1 MAFSAS
7 IEKLVEE
14 FEKLPSIGHKTAV
27 RLAFHILNSPLENA
41 EKFANAVVD
50 ARRNLKYCSICN
62 NITDADPCPICAN
75 AKRDKETICVVE
87 DVRDIVPIERTHEY
101 NGVYHVLHG
110 VISPVNGIG
119 PNDIKIKE
127 LITRIGSGEVKEL
140 ILATNPNVE
149 GEATAMYISKLVKP
163 FNLKVSR
170 IAHGVPIGGDL
181 EDTDEETVAKAL
193 GKRVQLWVVKKSTGI
208 LKGNDLQ

>member
-27 RLAFHILNSPLENA
+27 RLAFHILNSSLDDA
-41 EKFANAVVD
+41 EKFANAIVD
-50 ARRNLKYCSICN
+50 ARKNLKYCSVCN
-62 NITDADPCPICAN
+62 NITDVEPCPICAN
-75 AKRDKETICVVE
+75 AKRDKEIICVVE

-127 LITRIGSGEVKEL
+127 LITRIGSGEIKEL

-163 FNLKVSR
+163 FNIKTSR

-181 EDTDEETVAKAL
+181 EYTDEVTLAKAL
-193 GKRVQLWVVKKSTGI
+193 ENRVQL
-208 LKGNDLQ
+208 

>member
-7 IEKLVEE
+7 IEKLIEE

-27 RLAFHILNSPLENA
+27 RLAFYILNSPEEVGLE
-41 EKFANAVVD
+41 FANTIVD
-50 ARRNLKYCSICN
+50 ARKNLKYCSICN
-62 NITDADPCPICAN
+62 NITDVDPCPICAN
-75 AKRDKETICVVE
+75 AKRNKEVICVVE

-110 VISPVNGIG
+110 VISPVSGVG

-127 LITRIGSGEVKEL
+127 LITRISTDDVKEL

-163 FNLKVSR
+163 FNVKTTR
-170 IAHGVPIGGDL
+170 IAHGIPIGGDL
-181 EDTDEETVAKAL
+181 EYTDEVTLAKAMEN
-193 GKRVQLWVVKKSTGI
+193 RREI
-208 LKGNDLQ
+208 

>member
-1 MAFSAS
+1 MAFSNT
-7 IEKLVEE
+7 IEKLIEE

-27 RLAFHILNSPLENA
+27 RLAFHVLNAPLENA
-41 EKFANAVVD
+41 EEFANAIID
-50 ARRNLKYCSICN
+50 ARKNLKYCSVCN
-62 NITDADPCPICAN
+62 NITDVDPCPICAN

-87 DVRDIVPIERTHEY
+87 DVRDIASIERTHEY

-110 VISPVNGIG
+110 TISPVNGIG

-127 LITRIGSGEVKEL
+127 LVTRIGSGDIKEL

-163 FNLKVSR
+163 FNVKTSR
-170 IAHGVPIGGDL
+170 IAHGIPIGGDL
-181 EDTDEETVAKAL
+181 EYTDEVTLAKAL
-193 GKRVQLWVVKKSTGI
+193 ENRTEL
-208 LKGNDLQ
+208 

>member
-1 MAFSAS
+1 MNSS
-7 IEKLVEE
+7 VED
-14 FEKLPSIGHKTAV
+14 
-27 RLAFHILNSPLENA
+27 A
-41 EKFANAVVD
+41 EKFASAIVD
-50 ARRNLKYCSICN
+50 ARKNLKYCSMCN
-62 NITDADPCPICAN
+62 NITDVDPCPICAN
-75 AKRDKETICVVE
+75 AKRDKEIICVVE

-127 LITRIGSGEVKEL
+127 LVTRIGSGEIKEL

-181 EDTDEETVAKAL
+181 EYTDEVTLAKAL
-193 GKRVQLWVVKKSTGI
+193 ENRVQL
-208 LKGNDLQ
+208 

>member
-1 MAFSAS
+1 MAFSTS

-27 RLAFHILNSPLENA
+27 RLAFYILNSSIEDA
-41 EKFANAVVD
+41 EKFANAVVE

-62 NITDADPCPICAN
+62 NITDADPCPICSN

-110 VISPVNGIG
+110 AISPVNGVG
-119 PNDIKIKE
+119 PNDIRIKE
-127 LITRIGSGEVKEL
+127 LMTRIGKGEVKEL

-163 FNLKVSR
+163 FNIKTSR

-181 EDTDEETVAKAL
+181 EYTDEVTIAKAL
-193 GKRVQLWVVKKSTGI
+193 ENRVEL
-208 LKGNDLQ
+208 

>member
-27 RLAFHILNSPLENA
+27 RLAFHILNSSIEDA
-41 EKFANAVVD
+41 EKFANAIVD
-50 ARRNLKYCSICN
+50 ARKNLKFCSICH
-62 NITDADPCPICAN
+62 NITDVEPCSICAN
-75 AKRDKETICVVE
+75 VKRDKEIICVVE

-127 LITRIGSGEVKEL
+127 LVTRIGNGEVKEL

-163 FNLKVSR
+163 FNIKTSR

-181 EDTDEETVAKAL
+181 EYTDEVTLAKAL
-193 GKRVQLWVVKKSTGI
+193 ENRVI
-208 LKGNDLQ
+208 LGDVH

>member
-27 RLAFHILNSPLENA
+27 RLAFHILNSSIEDA
-41 EKFANAVVD
+41 EKFATAIVD
-50 ARRNLKYCSICN
+50 ARKNLKYCSVCN
-62 NITDADPCPICAN
+62 NITDVEPCPICAN
-75 AKRDKETICVVE
+75 AKRDKEIICVVE

-127 LITRIGSGEVKEL
+127 LITRIGSGDIKEL

-181 EDTDEETVAKAL
+181 EYTDEVTLAKAL
-193 GKRVQLWVVKKSTGI
+193 ENRVQL
-208 LKGNDLQ
+208 

>member
-7 IEKLVEE
+7 IEKLIEE

-27 RLAFHILNSPLENA
+27 RLAFHVLNSPEENA
-41 EKFANAVVD
+41 IEFANTIVD
-50 ARRNLKYCSICN
+50 ARKNLKYCSVCS
-62 NITDADPCPICAN
+62 NITDIDPCPICAN
-75 AKRDKETICVVE
+75 AKRNKEVICVVE

-101 NGVYHVLHG
+101 SGVYHVLHG

-127 LITRIGSGEVKEL
+127 LITRIGNEDVKEL

-163 FNLKVSR
+163 FNIKTTR
-170 IAHGVPIGGDL
+170 IAHGIPIGGDL
-181 EDTDEETVAKAL
+181 EYTDEVTLAKAMEN
-193 GKRVQLWVVKKSTGI
+193 RREI
-208 LKGNDLQ
+208 

>member
-1 MAFSAS
+1 MAFSTS

-27 RLAFHILNSPLENA
+27 RLAFYILNSSIEDA
-41 EKFANAVVD
+41 EKFANAVVE

-62 NITDADPCPICAN
+62 NITDADPCPICSN
-75 AKRDKETICVVE
+75 AKRDKETICIVE

-110 VISPVNGIG
+110 AISPVNGVG
-119 PNDIKIKE
+119 PNDIRIKE
-127 LITRIGSGEVKEL
+127 LMTRIGKGEVKEL

-163 FNLKVSR
+163 FNIKTSR

-181 EDTDEETVAKAL
+181 EYTDEVTIAKAL
-193 GKRVQLWVVKKSTGI
+193 ENRVEL
-208 LKGNDLQ
+208 

>member
-27 RLAFHILNSPLENA
+27 RLAFHILNSPLEEA

-50 ARRNLKYCSICN
+50 ARKNLKYCSICN
-62 NITDADPCPICAN
+62 NITDVDPCPICAN
-75 AKRDKETICVVE
+75 VKRDKETICVVE

-181 EDTDEETVAKAL
+181 EYTDEVTLAKAL
-193 GKRVQLWVVKKSTGI
+193 ENRVQL
-208 LKGNDLQ
+208 

>member
-7 IEKLVEE
+7 IEKLIEE

-27 RLAFHILNSPLENA
+27 RLAFYILNSPE
-41 EKFANAVVD
+41 EVGIEFANTIVD
-50 ARRNLKYCSICN
+50 ARKNLKYCSICN
-62 NITDADPCPICAN
+62 NITDIDPCPICAN
-75 AKRDKETICVVE
+75 AKRNKEIICVVE
-87 DVRDIVPIERTHEY
+87 DVRDIIPIERTHEY

-110 VISPVNGIG
+110 VISPVSGVG

-127 LITRIGSGEVKEL
+127 LITRIGTDDVKEL

-163 FNLKVSR
+163 FNVKTTR
-170 IAHGVPIGGDL
+170 IAHGIPIGGDL
-181 EDTDEETVAKAL
+181 EYTDEVTLAKAMEN
-193 GKRVQLWVVKKSTGI
+193 RREI
-208 LKGNDLQ
+208 

>member
-27 RLAFHILNSPLENA
+27 RLAFHILNSSVENA
-41 EKFANAVVD
+41 EKFANAIVD
-50 ARRNLKYCSICN
+50 ARKNLKYCSVCN
-62 NITDADPCPICAN
+62 NITDVDPCPICSN
-75 AKRDKETICVVE
+75 AKRDKEIICVVE

-127 LITRIGSGEVKEL
+127 LITRIGNEDVKEL

-181 EDTDEETVAKAL
+181 EYTDEVTLAKAL
-193 GKRVQLWVVKKSTGI
+193 ENRVQL
-208 LKGNDLQ
+208 

>member
-27 RLAFHILNSPLENA
+27 RLAFYVLNMSYEGA
-41 EKFANAVVD
+41 EEFANAIIE
-50 ARRNLKYCSICN
+50 ARKNLKYCSICN
-62 NITDADPCPICAN
+62 NITDVDPCPICSN
-75 AKRDKETICVVE
+75 AKRDKSTICVVE
-87 DVRDIVPIERTHEY
+87 DVRDIVSIERMHEF

-110 VISPVNGIG
+110 AISPMNGVG

-127 LITRIGSGEVKEL
+127 LLTRIGKEDVKEI

-149 GEATAMYISKLVKP
+149 GEATAMYISKIVKP
-163 FNLKVSR
+163 FNIKTSR
-170 IAHGVPIGGDL
+170 IAHGIPIGGDL
-181 EDTDEETVAKAL
+181 EYTDEVTIAKAFENRTTL
-193 GKRVQLWVVKKSTGI
+193 
-208 LKGNDLQ
+208 